1 MRDYCSGCGES
12 YRRDNLNTCQCGR
25 ALCWRCMTAH
35 ANQAGHLSNSDL
47 RGVVDDQNTELL
59 FRAFEKHPGVR
70 FFGCIC
76 FAEKITCPIKLV
88 SEAPF
93 SGEVKRY
100 SLSAGEYNRLM
111 VEHNQHFSVAINAF
125 ADEFI
130 QRLLVEINTGN

>member
-1 MRDYCSGCGES
+1 
-12 YRRDNLNTCQCGR
+12 
-25 ALCWRCMTAH
+25 MTAH
-35 ANQAGHLSNSDL
+35 ANQTGHLSRLQQQEQQPLSNSDL
-47 RGVVDDQNTELL
+47 RDAFDEQNTELL

-111 VEHNQHFSVAINAF
+111 VEHNQHFSAAINAF
-125 ADEFI
+125 ADEFM